1 MNNSNSPKDSSA
13 NKHFLNDQLW
23 DNYDANK
30 SIIDKKIPW
39 VLKNIPDDVNS
50 IIDVGCGN
58 GIITNVLYK
67 KYNISGV
74 DMSQAALKHL
84 NCPTIQC
91 SSDNIPV
98 KSSSFDMVFSSQLL
112 EHLTDIQLT
121 DTIKEFKRIAHK
133 YILITVPNEEFLKF
147 CEVQCPNCGNI
158 FNTNGHMQSF
168 TSKKI
173 ESIFAEDFNLIHHE
187 VGGNLHRKYNPTLMN
202 IRQRYGKR
210 YFNPIKYTMCPKC
223 DNDTFPYIH
232 GNLISKACNGINR
245 VISGKSPYW
254 LLVLLKRN
262 DV

>member
-1 MNNSNSPKDSSA
+1 MDDNNIPNKNST

-23 DNYDANK
+23 DNYDSNR

-39 VLKNIPDDVNS
+39 VLKNIPNNVKS
-50 IIDVGCGN
+50 IIDIGCGN
-58 GIITNVLYK
+58 GIITNVL
-67 KYNISGV
+67 NDSFDVCGA
-74 DMSQAALKHL
+74 DMSQAALRHL

-91 SSDNIPV
+91 SSDNVPV
-98 KSSSFDMVFSSQLL
+98 ESSSYDMIFSSQLL

-121 DTIKEFKRIAHK
+121 ETINEFKRIARK
-133 YILITVPNEEFLKF
+133 YILITVPNNEFLKL
-147 CEVQCPNCGNI
+147 CEVQCPNCGNV
-158 FNTNGHMQSF
+158 FNTNGHLQSF

-173 ESIFAEDFNLIHHE
+173 ESFFAEDFKLIHHE
-187 VGGNLHRKYNPTLMN
+187 VGGNLHRQYNPTLMD
-202 IRQRYGKR
+202 IRQRFGKR
-210 YFNPIKYTMCPKC
+210 YFNPDKYTMCPKC

-262 DV
+262 EV